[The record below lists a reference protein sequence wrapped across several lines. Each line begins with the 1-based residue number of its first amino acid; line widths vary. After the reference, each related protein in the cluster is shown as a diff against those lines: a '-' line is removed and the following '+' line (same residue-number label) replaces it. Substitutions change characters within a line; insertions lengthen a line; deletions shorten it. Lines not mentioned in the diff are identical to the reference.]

1 MTKFEFIKDQKS
13 SIRLFSIIG
22 LIPVSVFKHV
32 EIYEFYYSIE
42 CDTKMQKYEDT
53 AHKFG
58 LQTRQIMNI
67 VKDME
72 ETINLPPNSKITSFS
87 ISQ

>member
-22 LIPVSVFKHV
+22 LVPVSVFKHI
-32 EIYEFYYSIE
+32 EIYEFYSSLDY
-42 CDTKMQKYEDT
+42 DTKMQKYEDT
-53 AHKFG
+53 AFKFG

-67 VKDME
+67 IKDME
-72 ETINLPPNSKITSFS
+72 EEINLPPNSKITSFS